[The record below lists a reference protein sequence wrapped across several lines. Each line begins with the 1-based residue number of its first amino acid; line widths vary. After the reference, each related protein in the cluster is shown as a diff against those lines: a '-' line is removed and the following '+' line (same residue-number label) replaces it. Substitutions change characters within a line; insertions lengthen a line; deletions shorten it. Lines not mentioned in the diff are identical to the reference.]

1 MNVNERFWWWF
12 VRHEAELF
20 DFEADQ
26 ERIFDRLA
34 TELHKINSD
43 LTFEFGPPETRR
55 EFIISAGGIK
65 SAFPAVASLARAA
78 PRLERWQI
86 TAFRPRRTLPNVV
99 QFREVRVDSR
109 DVQFSLLHNGNK
121 AGIYLFLPDLREG
134 DMDWQQ
140 VGYLL
145 LDAALGEY
153 DVEMRLGLIKIL
165 SPDAATTD
173 ERYPLI
179 KLPELLDELA
189 SRLEGRSE
197 RPS

>member
-1 MNVNERFWWWF
+1 
-12 VRHEAELF
+12 
-20 DFEADQ
+20 
-26 ERIFDRLA
+26 
-34 TELHKINSD
+34 
-43 LTFEFGPPETRR
+43 
-55 EFIISAGGIK
+55 
-65 SAFPAVASLARAA
+65 
-78 PRLERWQI
+78 
-86 TAFRPRRTLPNVV
+86 
-99 QFREVRVDSR
+99 
-109 DVQFSLLHNGNK
+109 VQFSLLHNGNK
-121 AGIYLFLPDLREG
+121 AGIYLFLPDVREG

-173 ERYPLI
+173 ERYPLT
-179 KLPELLDELA
+179 KLPELLDQLA